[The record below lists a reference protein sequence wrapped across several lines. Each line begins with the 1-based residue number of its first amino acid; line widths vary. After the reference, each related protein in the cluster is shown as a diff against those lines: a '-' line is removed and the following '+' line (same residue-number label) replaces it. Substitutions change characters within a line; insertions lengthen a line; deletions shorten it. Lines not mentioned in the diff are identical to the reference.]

1 MDLLIGHGKGPDGF
15 STCVFNGNYN
25 QAIESKRT
33 FTSMSGDQIQILAV
47 FLGKGPNAQ
56 KIHASLQE
64 HIRCNVVGW
73 YDASPG
79 QITDTVHHIFAPA
92 SLANTF
98 TRSVDQYIAPVES
111 KSDEP
116 ARTPDAA
123 DGGKKTRVRVRK

>member
-1 MDLLIGHGKGPDGF
+1 
-15 STCVFNGNYN
+15 
-25 QAIESKRT
+25 
-33 FTSMSGDQIQILAV
+33 MSGDQIQILAV

-64 HIRCNVVGW
+64 HIKCNVVGW

-98 TRSVDQYIAPVES
+98 MRSVDQFIAPVES